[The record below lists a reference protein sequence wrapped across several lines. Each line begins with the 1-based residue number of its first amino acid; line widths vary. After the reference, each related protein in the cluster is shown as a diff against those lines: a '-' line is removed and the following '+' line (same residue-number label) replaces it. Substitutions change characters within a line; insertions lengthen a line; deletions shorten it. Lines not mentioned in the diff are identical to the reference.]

1 MVHMRM
7 LLQYNIPLVC
17 FLHLLDIVKNVY
29 GLDSC
34 SRCRKDVRLVR
45 SGILQRITYYCE
57 TCQQLYVA
65 STTASGSGSGSRFS
79 GSSSSDGSSNTSS
92 GSGSRSGTINSS
104 STCINRYSDHE
115 KRSFNNGEYPT
126 TAYTSNIRITSSSS
140 SNTEVLSEYPNLS
153 SAGVTK
159 WKCRFCEYLN
169 IVSDLDDHHNDENYL
184 CCTICGES
192 WRNENKKRNSSDGFI
207 NEPGSA
213 GDSSSSSSL
222 VVVVVVVC
230 MYVVCMFKI
239 LIKIA

>member
-57 TCQQLYVA
+57 TCQQLYAA
-65 STTASGSGSGSRFS
+65 STTASGSSSSGSGSRFS
-79 GSSSSDGSSNTSS
+79 GSSSSGGSSSTSS
-92 GSGSRSGTINSS
+92 GTSIRSGTINSS
-104 STCINRYSDHE
+104 STSINTYSDHE
-115 KRSFNNGEYPT
+115 SGSFNNGEFPT
-126 TAYTSNIRITSSSS
+126 TAYTSNIRIT

-213 GDSSSSSSL
+213 GDSSSSSL
-222 VVVVVVVC
+222 VVVVVC
-230 MYVVCMFKI
+230 MYV
-239 LIKIA
+239 

>member
-1 MVHMRM
+1 M
-7 LLQYNIPLVC
+7 LLQSNIPLVC

-57 TCQQLYVA
+57 TCQQLYA
-65 STTASGSGSGSRFS
+65 SSTTASGSGSSSRVSSSSSS
-79 GSSSSDGSSNTSS
+79 GSSSGTS
-92 GSGSRSGTINSS
+92 SRSGTINSS

-115 KRSFNNGEYPT
+115 SRSFNNGEYPT
-126 TAYTSNIRITSSSS
+126 TAYTSNIRITSSTS
-140 SNTEVLSEYPNLS
+140 SNTEVFSEYPNLS

-213 GDSSSSSSL
+213 GDSSSSSL

-230 MYVVCMFKI
+230 M
-239 LIKIA
+239 